1 MQRKIF
7 TGANAFWVV
16 QNSKSVINAINK
28 PNKLRT
34 TNSISV
40 LVFSTLRT
48 QLSHKQ
54 HLIVL
59 DNMINFCFY
68 GGRNKYITDS
78 KYGAC

>member
-16 QNSKSVINAINK
+16 ENSKSVINAINK

-48 QLSHKQ
+48 
-54 HLIVL
+54 
-59 DNMINFCFY
+59 
-68 GGRNKYITDS
+68 
-78 KYGAC
+78 